1 VLWISAALAALGFA
15 LANTVRSETER
26 ASTTVDELRSYY
38 LASGAVERAAIEVLW
53 SAVNPSDPKLPKG
66 TTRVNYA
73 FLTGVAHVEII
84 PEASK
89 LDINNISPENLA
101 RLLEGLG
108 APGPRIAAV
117 VAGVMGWRA
126 GRAGAFSSLGGPTFP
141 GAGTSFQE
149 IEELLAVRGVT
160 PELFYGTYV
169 PTDAPMADQ
178 ARLVRR
184 GGLVDCLSVF
194 GSKVQVDANTA
205 EPAVLHALGM
215 PDSGIQALVAERN
228 RKPLDAGKLG
238 EMMPLFGAAGGMLRL
253 EGNSIVTI
261 RATGQ
266 VRLANG
272 QMSDLK
278 RTVSAVVK
286 YMPKGYDSPIHV
298 LRWYDTAWSN

>member
-1 VLWISAALAALGFA
+1 MAISRVGLIAPAILSPVQARVGREAYPTWRRRGSALLTVLWISAALAALGFA

-126 GRAGAFSSLGGPTFP
+126 GRAGAFSSLGGHAAAVGSRRAASCDFAKWVP
-141 GAGTSFQE
+141 GF
-149 IEELLAVRGVT
+149 R
-160 PELFYGTYV
+160 
-169 PTDAPMADQ
+169 DW
-178 ARLVRR
+178 
-184 GGLVDCLSVF
+184 
-194 GSKVQVDANTA
+194 
-205 EPAVLHALGM
+205 
-215 PDSGIQALVAERN
+215 
-228 RKPLDAGKLG
+228 
-238 EMMPLFGAAGGMLRL
+238 
-253 EGNSIVTI
+253 
-261 RATGQ
+261 
-266 VRLANG
+266 
-272 QMSDLK
+272 
-278 RTVSAVVK
+278 RTVCPYPA
-286 YMPKGYDSPIHV
+286 GD
-298 LRWYDTAWSN
+298 D